1 MANLPEVTTENFE
14 REVLHSTQ
22 PVVVD
27 FMAQWCPPCRMLAP
41 ILERAA
47 QQYSGQI
54 KIVQMD
60 TDAYPDIAAQ
70 YGVQKIPN
78 LTFIKN
84 GHVVD
89 QAIGYV
95 SESELAEKI
104 NATLQES

>member
-14 REVLHSTQ
+14 CEVLHSAQ
-22 PVVVD
+22 PVIVD
-27 FMAQWCPPCRMLAP
+27 FMTHWCPPCRMLAP
-41 ILERAA
+41 LLERAA
-47 QQYSGQI
+47 QQYSGQV

-60 TDAYPDIAAQ
+60 TDAYPETAAQ

-84 GHVVD
+84 GHVVN

-95 SESELAEKI
+95 SETELTEKLL
-104 NATLQES
+104 ALLKD

>member
-1 MANLPEVTTENFE
+1 MANLPAVTNQNFQS
-14 REVLHSTQ
+14 EVLDSST

-27 FMAQWCPPCRMLAP
+27 FMADWCPPCRMLAP
-41 ILERAA
+41 ILERVA
-47 QQYSGQI
+47 QEYSGKI

-60 TDAYPDIAAQ
+60 TDAYPEIAAQ

-84 GHVVD
+84 GQVVN

-95 SESELAEKI
+95 SEHELVEKI
-104 NATLQES
+104 NSTIKA